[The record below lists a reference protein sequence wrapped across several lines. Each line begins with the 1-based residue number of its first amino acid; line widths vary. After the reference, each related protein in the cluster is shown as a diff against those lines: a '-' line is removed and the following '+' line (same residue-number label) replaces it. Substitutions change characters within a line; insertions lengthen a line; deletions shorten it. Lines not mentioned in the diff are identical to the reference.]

1 MRGPDALRT
10 SVPCRRRRSGQGV
23 DASAGALLAAAP
35 VDADLEHE
43 ANLRVASVRRRPG
56 KSAERSV
63 VPRGSVCAID
73 ATTDSPPTRIVLA
86 DDHAIVRSA
95 LRALLEAESEF
106 EVVAEAGD
114 VDESVRKVLAYKP
127 NVIVLDLSMPG
138 GSSLTA
144 IPRMLEVSPDT
155 RIVVLTMENEPRFA
169 REALRAGALGFVLK
183 DAADAE
189 LVAAVHAALQGQR
202 YLNPQLGGLIASA
215 PESPPGPPD
224 NLTEREVEVLKLVA
238 MGYTNAE
245 ISQQLYLS
253 VRTVE
258 SHRAHIQQ
266 KAGRSTRAELVAYAR
281 EHGLLDAESDAL

>member
-1 MRGPDALRT
+1 M
-10 SVPCRRRRSGQGV
+10 
-23 DASAGALLAAAP
+23 
-35 VDADLEHE
+35 
-43 ANLRVASVRRRPG
+43 
-56 KSAERSV
+56 
-63 VPRGSVCAID
+63 PRGSVCAID

-281 EHGLLDAESDAL
+281 EHGLLDTESDAL